1 MIYITEL
8 FYIYLLYEVFFSY
21 MCKIIELNITLEI
34 IYSRFFLE
42 AEEIKLQRGKWL
54 ETPQL
59 FRHNESWNQPAFF
72 VVVT

>member
-1 MIYITEL
+1 MIYVTEL

-42 AEEIKLQRGKWL
+42 AEEIKLQRGKMAWK
-54 ETPQL
+54 TPQL
-59 FRHNESWNQPAFF
+59 FRHNESWNQPAFLWL
-72 VVVT
+72 